1 MDLFLEI
8 LKYALPSI
16 FLLLLCYMMLTNFM
30 ENEEKRRSYFLKK
43 ETQKS
48 ALPIR
53 LQAYERLSMFLERI
67 TPERLL
73 LRISSKGLSVQQY
86 RKLLVNSIRTE
97 FEHNLSQQIYM
108 SEEAWNLV
116 VTSKSAT
123 VGIINNVA
131 QELKPDADGVQ
142 LSKTLLN
149 KAMEMESF
157 PTKKALMFLKAE
169 VRRDF

>member
-1 MDLFLEI
+1 MEI
-8 LKYALPSI
+8 LIEVLKYSLPSL

-48 ALPIR
+48 SLPIR
-53 LQAYERLSMFLERI
+53 LQAYERISMFLERI

-73 LRISSKGLSVQQY
+73 LRVSSQGLTVQEY
-86 RKLLVNSIRTE
+86 RKLLVSNIRQE
-97 FEHNLSQQIYM
+97 FEHNLSQQIYL
-108 SEEAWNLV
+108 SEDAWKLV
-116 VTSKSAT
+116 VNSKSAT

-131 QELKPDADGVQ
+131 GEMDPKADGFQ

-149 KAMEMESF
+149 KAMEMETF
-157 PTKKALMFLKAE
+157 PTKKALIFLKGE